1 MDCITEL
8 ACSILYHMQL
18 SHLVLL
24 ELDSKSLTRS
34 RQEGSSAV
42 TKTQFPGPLYRP
54 SCLFLFSVRNQRAP
68 SFSCRSI
75 RIRLVGVE
83 SGLD

>member
-8 ACSILYHMQL
+8 ACSILNHMQL

-24 ELDSKSLTRS
+24 ELDSKSLT

-54 SCLFLFSVRNQRAP
+54 SCLFFVLCPKPTAP